1 MEQMTFLLSSPQFED
16 MVLDP
21 TKMEGG
27 LGKMR
32 TALLLALEEMENGN
46 NPTMTMM
53 TEQMES
59 QVVQAFP
66 WDRDPERWEEMTGGL
81 MDAMRSLGEEDL
93 NNLVNQMARAAMEGV
108 ACSV

>member
-1 MEQMTFLLSSPQFED
+1 MTFLLSSPQFED

-53 TEQMES
+53 RE
-59 QVVQAFP
+59 
-66 WDRDPERWEEMTGGL
+66 
-81 MDAMRSLGEEDL
+81 
-93 NNLVNQMARAAMEGV
+93 
-108 ACSV
+108 